1 MINAIGEA
9 TMQHFVRTSYNAEL
23 FAKDQEVK
31 KADKVKDFSLADAS
45 FQRVDQASIVNHGD
59 RVGDVGFEFEKSDDG
74 QKSELSLRSKDN
86 MKTRNNFEDG
96 QLVVEQYDEDG
107 NLVKK
112 TPPGYLPFGEM
123 A

>member
-9 TMQHFVRTSYNAEL
+9 TMQQFVRTSYNAEL

-31 KADKVKDFSLADAS
+31 KTDKVKEP
-45 FQRVDQASIVNHGD
+45 RPI
-59 RVGDVGFEFEKSDDG
+59 EESDDG
-74 QKSELSLRSKDN
+74 QKTELSLQSKNN
-86 MKTRNNFEDG
+86 MKTRNSFEDG
-96 QLVVEQYDEDG
+96 QLIVEQYDEDG

-112 TPPGYLPFGEM
+112 TPPGYLPFGET

>member
-9 TMQHFVRTSYNAEL
+9 TRQQFVRTSYYDEL
-23 FAKDQEVK
+23 FAKDREAK
-31 KADKVKDFSLADAS
+31 KADKVKEP
-45 FQRVDQASIVNHGD
+45 RPV
-59 RVGDVGFEFEKSDDG
+59 EKSDDS
-74 QKSELSLRSKDN
+74 QKSEMGFRARDN
-86 MKTRNNFEDG
+86 IKYRNRLEDG

-112 TPPGYLPFGEM
+112 TPPGYLPFGET